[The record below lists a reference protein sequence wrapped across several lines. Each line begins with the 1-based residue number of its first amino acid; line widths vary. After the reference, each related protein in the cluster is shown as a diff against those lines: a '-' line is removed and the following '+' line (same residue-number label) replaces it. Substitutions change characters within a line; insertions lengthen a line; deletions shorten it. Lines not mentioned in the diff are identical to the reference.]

1 MAHVVLVCGKVDC
14 GKTFYARRLP
24 EVHLARRLVV
34 IDPTGEWDVGG
45 VADGKEDSLRRI
57 RALANGRVPSFRL
70 SCRVLASESDVILRA
85 LWALQP
91 CAWPEAD
98 PRHKIVLVCEEADL
112 LDWTREGGADLL
124 ANYGKRVCSTWVL
137 LTRRVNCLG
146 ISARANADR
155 IVCFEQDEPADFD
168 ALAKRKGREV
178 AERVRQLRGHRFLV
192 V

>member
-1 MAHVVLVCGKVDC
+1 MAHVVVICGKVDC

-24 EVHLARRLVV
+24 EVSLARRLVV

-45 VADGKEDSLRRI
+45 TADGKVESLKRI
-57 RALANGRVPSFRL
+57 RALSDAQAPTFRL
-70 SCRVLASESDVILRA
+70 SCRVLSSEADAILRA

-112 LDWTREGGADLL
+112 LDWSRESGADLL
-124 ANYGKRVCSTWVL
+124 ANYGKRVASTWVL

-146 ISARANADR
+146 ISGRANADR
-155 IVCFEQDEPADFD
+155 FVCFEQDEPADFD
-168 ALAKRKGREV
+168 ALSKRKGRDV